1 MSFRRHENN
10 VVTHCGQQNS
20 GYFLS
25 FSFHLFDTYNRVYFS
40 LRKTTFWIVSGFH
53 LHQMQTGVWLT
64 TLNIFLSRIQDIPP
78 TAFQD
83 LHSLEWIKLY
93 NNLLTTLHYELMEPV
108 LDSLQH
114 IDIHSKC
121 FWFITCIIDDKK
133 FNAKTIWLRH
143 IEFHIQ

>member
-1 MSFRRHENN
+1 MQFLVIVLLLIVKFLDEWVFRFLYSIISFCFSIISPTVMRAWNN
-10 VVTHCGQQNS
+10 
-20 GYFLS
+20 
-25 FSFHLFDTYNRVYFS
+25 
-40 LRKTTFWIVSGFH
+40 
-53 LHQMQTGVWLT
+53 
-64 TLNIFLSRIQDIPP
+64 FLSRIQDIPP

-121 FWFITCIIDDKK
+121 FWFIKK
-133 FNAKTIWLRH
+133 FNAKTIWLNMKGNYEKFNHRLLAKNG
-143 IEFHIQ
+143 IWMKFLA